1 MNEGGRASR
10 AAAIGWPANRLA
22 EPQVWRDQPETN
34 PKGFVLPPGEF
45 QVEVSE
51 IKGER
56 RTVNATV
63 GAGET
68 VERTVGLDAP

>member
-1 MNEGGRASR
+1 VNEGGRASR
-10 AAAIGWPANRLA
+10 GAAIGSPANRLA
-22 EPQVWRDQPETN
+22 EPQGWRDQPETN
-34 PKGFVLPPGEF
+34 PKSFVLPPGEF

-68 VERTVGLDAP
+68 VERTVDLDAP